1 MIGKLKDSLPLQGGE
16 WLVSFTTRD
25 NPGQIFDDLKGETV
39 KVDIRKA
46 SKMKSRDANS
56 YCWVIIDK
64 IAEKTGISK
73 SEVYRH
79 AIKEIGGVS
88 TTVCVQDKAVDRLRE
103 GWEKNGIGWQT
114 DTLKSR
120 IDGCTNVILYYG
132 SSVYDSQQM
141 SRLIDSLVQEAEG
154 LGIPTYPEETERM
167 KRQWQNPASQS
178 CNKATRAASSAE
190 AG

>member
-1 MIGKLKDSLPLQGGE
+1 MNGKLKDLYRLQGGE
-16 WLVSFTTRD
+16 WLVSFVTRED
-25 NPGQIFDDLKGETV
+25 PGQIFDDLKEQAV
-39 KVDIRKA
+39 RIEIKKA
-46 SKMKSRDANS
+46 SKTKSRDANA
-56 YCWVIIDK
+56 YCWVIIDR
-64 IAEKTGISK
+64 IAEKTGVSRSDI
-73 SEVYRH
+73 YRH

-103 GWEKNGIGWQT
+103 SWEKNGIGWQT

-120 IDGCTNVILYYG
+120 IEGCTNVILYYG

-167 KRQWQNPASQS
+167 KRQWQNRASQS
-178 CNKATRAASSAE
+178 CKTVSGAGSAA
-190 AG
+190 G

>member
-1 MIGKLKDSLPLQGGE
+1 MEKILKLLEDDATLTAEQIALMLSKEVGEIKDAIKKYEKDGVILGYKTLIDWDKTE
-16 WLVSFTTRD
+16 REYVSA
-25 NPGQIFDDLKGETV
+25 IIEV
-39 KVDIRKA
+39 KVLPQ
-46 SKMKSRDANS
+46 RDRGF
-56 YCWVIIDK
+56 DK

-132 SSVYDSQQM
+132 SSVYTSQQM

-154 LGIPTYPEETERM
+154 LGIPTYPEEKEDD
-167 KRQWQNPASQS
+167 
-178 CNKATRAASSAE
+178 
-190 AG
+190 